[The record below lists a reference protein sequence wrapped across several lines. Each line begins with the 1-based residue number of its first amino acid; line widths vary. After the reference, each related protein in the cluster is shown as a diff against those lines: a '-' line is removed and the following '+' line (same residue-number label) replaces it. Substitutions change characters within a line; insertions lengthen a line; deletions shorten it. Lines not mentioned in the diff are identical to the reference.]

1 MTDTTSTI
9 VITPDQLLTHWLGH
23 RKLTRRMIDA
33 FPENDLY
40 NYSVGGMRTFAQL
53 AMEIIGM
60 AVPTLQGIVSG
71 EWPSVKYDTPPT
83 KAAMLELWDFTTAEI
98 NKIWAQ
104 IPSTRFQ
111 ETDVAFGQWEMPI
124 HGLLLY
130 IIDNEIHHRGQGYV
144 YLRSLGIEPPPFYER
159 T

>member
-1 MTDTTSTI
+1 MASEKSAI
-9 VITPDQLLTHWLGH
+9 VITPDQLLSHWHGH
-23 RKLTRRMIDA
+23 RGLTRRMIDA

-40 NYSVGGMRTFAQL
+40 NYSLGGMRTFAQL

-60 AVPTLQGIVSG
+60 AVPTLQGIVTR

-83 KAAMLELWDFTTAEI
+83 KAAMLELWDFTTEEI
-98 NKIWAQ
+98 NKLWAQ
-104 IPSTRFQ
+104 IPAERFQ

-130 IIDNEIHHRGQGYV
+130 VIDNEIHHRGQGYV
-144 YLRSLGIEPPPFYER
+144 YLRSLGVEPPPFYER
-159 T
+159 G

>member
-1 MTDTTSTI
+1 MTNTTSTI
-9 VITPDQLLTHWLGH
+9 VITPDQLLDHWLGH

-40 NYSVGGMRTFAQL
+40 NYSLGGMRTFAQL

-104 IPSTRFQ
+104 IPAGRFQ

-144 YLRSLGIEPPPFYER
+144 YLRSLGVEPPPFYER